1 MNAFESTVSMME
13 VLPESDL
20 IKIQNFTQKL
30 YMHRNADSPFEPLN
44 EEDILNDLRISREQ
58 TAQGQRK
65 EMGQAIEEIRH
76 KYGL

>member
-13 VLPESDL
+13 ALPESDL
-20 IKIQNFTQKL
+20 IKIQNFTQQL
-30 YMHRNADSPFEPLN
+30 YMHRNTDSPFEPLK
-44 EEDILNDLRISREQ
+44 EEEILNDLRISREQ
-58 TAQGQRK
+58 TARGQRK

>member
-13 VLPESDL
+13 ALPESDL

-30 YMHRNADSPFEPLN
+30 YMYRNAGSPFEPLK
-44 EEDILNDLRISREQ
+44 EEEILNDLRISREQ
-58 TAQGQRK
+58 TAQGQSK
-65 EMGQAIEEIRH
+65 EMGQAIEEIRN